1 MRRSDNLPCKIMCV
15 KAHADGNDCEISRF
29 YELKREVTP
38 IYADLAFARSNARR
52 RAPPAVAGV
61 HSTLAVF
68 REVFSANA
76 RSRITAY

>member
-1 MRRSDNLPCKIMCV
+1 MCV
-15 KAHADGNDCEISRF
+15 KARTDGNGCEISRF
-29 YELKREVTP
+29 YALKRVVTP
-38 IYADLAFARSNARR
+38 IYADLVFARSNARW
-52 RAPPAVAGV
+52 RAPPAIADI

>member
-1 MRRSDNLPCKIMCV
+1 MCE
-15 KAHADGNDCEISRF
+15 KARTDSNGCEILRF
-29 YELKREVTP
+29 YTLKREVTP
-38 IYADLAFARSNARR
+38 IYADLAFARSNARP
-52 RAPPAVAGV
+52 RAPPAIAGV